1 MANNIKADNI
11 VSNTVDAKSGIFTAN
26 EVKDPLNNSAGN
38 VTDPLIRIINLPS
51 TILTPGFG
59 IFKLSQEVSVFRTSM
74 SLIASLTKKWN
85 KIKTISD
92 LISKE
97 NDFTS
102 KEQARTKVHL
112 LIAEAVNKKW
122 EI

>member
-11 VSNTVDAKSGIFTAN
+11 VSDTVDAKSGIFTAN

-38 VTDPLIRIINLPS
+38 VTDSLNRVINLPS
-51 TILTPGFG
+51 TVITPGFG
-59 IFKLSQEVSVFRTSM
+59 LYKLSQDVAVFRTSM

-85 KIKTISD
+85 KIKTITD

-102 KEQARTKVHL
+102 KEQARAKVHL
-112 LIAEAVNKKW
+112 SIAKAVNKK
-122 EI
+122 

>member
-11 VSNTVDAKSGIFTAN
+11 VSNTVDAKSGIFTSN

-38 VTDPLIRIINLPS
+38 VTDSLNRTINLPS
-51 TILTPGFG
+51 TVITPGFG
-59 IFKLSQEVSVFRTSM
+59 LLKLSQEVSVFRTSM
-74 SLIASLTKKWN
+74 SLILSLTKKWN
-85 KIKTISD
+85 KIKTVTD

-102 KEQARTKVHL
+102 KEQARKKIHL
-112 LIAEAVNKKW
+112 LIAEAVNKK
-122 EI
+122 